1 MLLPETEKA
10 ITKIIQLQSLKVI
23 LMTLLGRQA
32 HLYNSD
38 TNIMGPSFSWIYIL
52 VLQEKPLAVTII
64 KLRPK
69 TE

>member
-10 ITKIIQLQSLKVI
+10 ITKIIQLQTLKVM

-32 HLYNSD
+32 HLYSD
-38 TNIMGPSFSWIYIL
+38 TKIMGPSFSWIYIL
-52 VLQEKPLAVTII
+52 ILQDKPLPVTII
-64 KLRPK
+64 KLRPM